1 MLRSLSVHNFVVVKQ
16 LDVEFDSGFT
26 VLTGETGAGK
36 SILIDALALALG
48 GRGDAGVVRAGAERA
63 DVSAQFD
70 VSADSA
76 VGRWLAANTLAL
88 DEGGCLMRRVIDTN
102 GRSRS
107 FINGRPCT
115 VQQSRE
121 AGEFLIDIHGQ
132 HQHQSLLR
140 PAVQRDL
147 LDRYAGLQQESL
159 EVAQC
164 HRVWQEARTQ
174 CAAVEHDA
182 RALEAERER
191 LDWQVRE
198 LEALAPAPG
207 EWEET
212 AAEHQR
218 LAHAA
223 SLLEGAQFASDT
235 LSENEQSAL
244 AQINAVVSRLR
255 HLQDYDASLGDIVA
269 ILDPVQAQVQEAVYA
284 LRHYCERLELDP
296 GRLRTVENRIDALH
310 SAARKHRVQPEVLPA
325 LLDEWR
331 ERVAALNAGSDVET
345 LRRREAEAHRRY
357 LEGARRL
364 SAGRAK
370 AARRLARDV
379 SGLMQRLALGGSRFE
394 VVLDAL
400 DEGNA
405 HGLERVEFLIAPHA
419 GAASRP
425 LGRVASGGELS
436 RISLAIQTVTS
447 AVAQVPTLI
456 FDEVDAGIGGRV
468 AEIVGRMLKALGRNH
483 QVMCVTH
490 LPQVAA
496 AGDAQWQVVK
506 HSGKDKVTSRVTPLD
521 RDSRVEE
528 IARMLGGVKITATTR
543 RHAAEMLG
551 TARMKDEG

>member
-1 MLRSLSVHNFVVVKQ
+1 MLRSLSVHNFVVVEH
-16 LDVEFDSGFT
+16 LDIEFDAGFT

-63 DVSAQFD
+63 DVSAAFD
-70 VSADSA
+70 VAADSA
-76 VGRWLAANTLAL
+76 VGRWLADNTLAI
-88 DEGGCLMRRVIDTN
+88 DEGGCLMRRVIDAG

-115 VQQSRE
+115 VQQLRE
-121 AGEFLIDIHGQ
+121 AGEFLVDIHGQ

-140 PAVQRDL
+140 PAVQREL
-147 LDRYAGLQQESL
+147 LDRYAGLHQYGL
-159 EVAQC
+159 DVAQG
-164 HRVWQEARTQ
+164 HRAWQEARAQ
-174 CAAVEHDA
+174 RAAVEHDA

-191 LDWQVRE
+191 LDWQLRE

-223 SLLEGAQFASDT
+223 SLLEGAQFASDA
-235 LSENEQSAL
+235 LSESEQSVL

-255 HLQDYDASLGDIVA
+255 HLQDYDTSLGDIIA
-269 ILDPVQAQVQEAVYA
+269 ILDPVQAQAQEAVYA

-296 GRLRTVENRIDALH
+296 RRLRTVESRIDALH
-310 SAARKHRVQPEVLPA
+310 SAARKFRVQPEALPA
-325 LLDEWR
+325 LLDEAR
-331 ERVAALNAGSDVET
+331 GRVAALDAGSDLEA
-345 LRRREAEAHRRY
+345 LRQREQEAHTRY
-357 LEGARRL
+357 LERARRL

-379 SGLMQRLALGGSRFE
+379 SELMQRLALGGSRFE
-394 VVLDAL
+394 IVLDAL

-405 HGLERVEFLIAPHA
+405 HGLERIEFLIATHA
-419 GAASRP
+419 GAELRP

-447 AVAQVPTLI
+447 SVAQVPTLI

-468 AEIVGRMLKALGRNH
+468 AEIVGRMLKTLGRNH

-506 HSGKDKVTSRVTPLD
+506 HAGKDKVTSHVSPLG
-521 RDSRVEE
+521 RDARVEE

-551 TARMKDEG
+551 VRGEE

>member
-1 MLRSLSVHNFVVVKQ
+1 
-16 LDVEFDSGFT
+16 GFT

-48 GRGDAGVVRAGAERA
+48 GRGDAGVVRSGAERA
-63 DVSAQFD
+63 DVSAAFD
-70 VSADSA
+70 VSVDSA
-76 VGRWLAANTLAL
+76 VGRWLADNTLAV
-88 DEGGCLMRRVIDTN
+88 DEGGCLLRRVIDAG

-115 VQQSRE
+115 VQQLRE
-121 AGEFLIDIHGQ
+121 AGEFLVDIHGQ

-140 PAVQRDL
+140 PAVQREL

-164 HRVWQEARTQ
+164 HRAWQEARAQ
-174 CAAVEHDA
+174 RAAVEHDA

-191 LDWQVRE
+191 LEWQVRE

-223 SLLEGAQFASDT
+223 SLLEGAQFASDA
-235 LSENEQSAL
+235 LSESEQSVL

-255 HLQDYDASLGDIVA
+255 HLQDYDANLGDIIA
-269 ILDPVQAQVQEAVYA
+269 ILDPVQVQVQEAVYA

-296 GRLRTVENRIDALH
+296 GRLRTVESRIDALH
-310 SAARKHRVQPEVLPA
+310 SAARKYRVQPEALPA
-325 LLDEWR
+325 LLDESR
-331 ERVAALNAGSDVET
+331 GRAAALDAGSDVAA
-345 LRRREAEAHRRY
+345 LRQREEEAHARF
-357 LEGARRL
+357 LGGARRL

-370 AARRLARDV
+370 AARRLAHDV

-394 VVLDAL
+394 IVLDAL
-400 DEGNA
+400 DEGNV
-405 HGLERVEFLIAPHA
+405 HGLERIEFLIAPHA
-419 GAASRP
+419 GAELRP

-447 AVAQVPTLI
+447 SVAQVPTLI

-468 AEIVGRMLKALGRNH
+468 AEIVGRMLKTLGRNH

-506 HSGKDKVTSRVTPLD
+506 HAGKDKVTSHVTTLD
-521 RDSRVEE
+521 RDARVEE

-551 TARMKDEG
+551 VRGEE

>member
-1 MLRSLSVHNFVVVKQ
+1 MLRSLSIHNFVVVER
-16 LDVEFDSGFT
+16 LDVEFGAGFT

-48 GRGDAGVVRAGAERA
+48 GRGDAGIVRAGAAQA
-63 DVSAQFD
+63 DVSAAFD
-70 VSADSA
+70 IAADSA
-76 VGRWLAANTLAL
+76 IGHWLSDQALAV
-88 DEGGCLMRRVIDTN
+88 DEGGCLMRRVFDAG

-115 VQQSRE
+115 VQQLRD
-121 AGEFLIDIHGQ
+121 AGEFLVDIHGQ

-140 PAVQRDL
+140 SAAQREL
-147 LDRYAGLQQESL
+147 LDRYAGLHQLGL
-159 EVAQC
+159 EVAQG
-164 HRVWQEARTQ
+164 HRAWRDAQERR
-174 CAAVEHDA
+174 AAVERDA

-191 LDWQVRE
+191 LEWQVRE
-198 LEALAPAPG
+198 LETLAPAAG

-223 SLLEGAQFASDT
+223 SLLEGAQFASEV
-235 LSENEQSAL
+235 LSESEQSVL
-244 AQINAVVSRLR
+244 AQINAVVSRLG
-255 HLQDYDASLGDIVA
+255 HLQEYDARLGEIVA
-269 ILDPVQAQVQEAVYA
+269 ILEPAQAQLQEAVYA
-284 LRHYCERLELDP
+284 LRHYGDRVDLDP
-296 GRLRTVENRIDALH
+296 GRLRTVESRIDALH
-310 SAARKHRVQPEVLPA
+310 SAARKHRVQPEALPV

-331 ERVAALNAGSDVET
+331 QRLAVLDAGADVDA
-345 LRRREAEAHRRY
+345 LRRREEEACARY
-357 LEGARRL
+357 LEDARRL

-379 SGLMQRLALGGSRFE
+379 TDLMQRLALGGSRFE
-394 VVLDAL
+394 VAL
-400 DEGNA
+400 DPLEEGGA
-405 HGLERVEFLIAPHA
+405 HGLERIEFLIAPHA
-419 GAASRP
+419 GAELRP
-425 LGRVASGGELS
+425 LGRTASGGELS

-468 AEIVGRMLKALGRNH
+468 AEIVGRMLKKLGRSH

-506 HSGKDKVTSRVTPLD
+506 HMGKGKATSNVTALD
-521 RDSRVEE
+521 RDARVEE

-551 TARMKDEG
+551 VKNEE